1 VTKILELTSDTKVT
15 AKEDFEVQGDLIV
28 TGAGDTNFTAVPISQ
43 NEIAAHACTQYNH
56 QSSGASTTI
65 TSGGGQ
71 FDIATGVLTL
81 GSPKGQVLILAT
93 ISVEALTADNRDT
106 NLNLGIDY
114 TNGGTYSAPAV
125 FQQLQDLYVPLRSA
139 ANQKNM
145 THTVHVIDPMTSSS
159 DGGSYK
165 VRLRIQN
172 DDVAND
178 IIVRAYYFDVI
189 ELRR

>member
-1 VTKILELTSDTKVT
+1 
-15 AKEDFEVQGDLIV
+15 
-28 TGAGDTNFTAVPISQ
+28 
-43 NEIAAHACTQYNH
+43 
-56 QSSGASTTI
+56 
-65 TSGGGQ
+65 
-71 FDIATGVLTL
+71 
-81 GSPKGQVLILAT
+81 
-93 ISVEALTADNRDT
+93 
-106 NLNLGIDY
+106 
-114 TNGGTYSAPAV
+114 AV